1 MSPGLGLCD
10 SPEAVK
16 AAGSHQ
22 GAATQRLQCRQACLC
37 KFAVQF
43 ASKRSQNDHCNW
55 LSHRPYNSNTEILM
69 ELEKLS
75 WHKECDLPGC
85 CRRAW
90 DGPSHPW
97 EQGAPAGKGLH
108 GDVTTVDLAR
118 VLLARALGML
128 WEEKPLQKLLER
140 RLAPLGGL
148 R

>member
-55 LSHRPYNSNTEILM
+55 LSHRPYNSNAEILM
-69 ELEKLS
+69 ELEKPS

-85 CRRAW
+85 CQRAW
-90 DGPSHPW
+90 DGPSRPW
-97 EQGAPAGKGLH
+97 ERGAPAGEGLH
-108 GDVTTVDLAR
+108 GYITTVDLA
-118 VLLARALGML
+118 
-128 WEEKPLQKLLER
+128 
-140 RLAPLGGL
+140 
-148 R
+148 